1 MSGLCC
7 VRSGSSRPT
16 AGSTTHVIHQT
27 RIGKKKSSSSSV
39 SPFSFSYRLVFLY
52 IPPRTK
58 KREEWMKKKKKKG
71 ADVSVCA
78 HTTCVHT
85 HRHALTAWASFSLV
99 SPSEYNITTLPD
111 IYRLSLGYTYRFSH
125 MCMYTRSAWYA
136 CCGWGQQANPSWPK
150 SAFLLGYDS
159 KRKKGATKFHS
170 SSGTLTRGCPVLYC
184 VPRKTFWTL

>member
-1 MSGLCC
+1 M
-7 VRSGSSRPT
+7 
-16 AGSTTHVIHQT
+16 
-27 RIGKKKSSSSSV
+27 K
-39 SPFSFSYRLVFLY
+39 
-52 IPPRTK
+52 
-58 KREEWMKKKKKKG
+58 EEEEKKG

-125 MCMYTRSAWYA
+125 MYIYTRSVWYA

-159 KRKKGATKFHS
+159 KRKKGATVSFVVWNFDSRVPCTLLRTRENILNALDFSHACGS
-170 SSGTLTRGCPVLYC
+170 SVSPW
-184 VPRKTFWTL
+184 KN